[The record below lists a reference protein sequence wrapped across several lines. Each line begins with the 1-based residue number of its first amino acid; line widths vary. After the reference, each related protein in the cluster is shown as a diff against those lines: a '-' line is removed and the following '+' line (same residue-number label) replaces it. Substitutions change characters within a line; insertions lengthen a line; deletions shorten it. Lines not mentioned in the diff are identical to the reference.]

1 VIDEEGEGREKEEGR
16 GRDEGQGRTRER
28 GEGTREGRKREC
40 TFTTATIDILY
51 NRLIA
56 VYTLKK
62 LAVLL
67 PKKLRK
73 KRNTENH
80 NRNPLPVK
88 EKNLGKTS
96 KHFKK

>member
-1 VIDEEGEGREKEEGR
+1 MGGRRK
-16 GRDEGQGRTRER
+16 RDEGGTRDKG

-88 EKNLGKTS
+88 EKNLRKTSKQKLGKTS